1 MAGIAGVAYIKV
13 DGKQYT
19 LAGSMT
25 IALARVS
32 REGLVGLSGVAGY
45 KETPRVPF
53 IEVELYAD
61 ENTDLEDIGNITEAT
76 VQAELADGR
85 VGLLRDAWQAGD
97 LELNA
102 AEGTTTVRFEGKSG
116 EWIDA

>member
-61 ENTDLEDIGNITEAT
+61 ENTDLEDIEWFKVWSMLTSR
-76 VQAELADGR
+76 LADSKTLSAEKR
-85 VGLLRDAWQAGD
+85 LFCSTVFQALRQA
-97 LELNA
+97 LVA
-102 AEGTTTVRFEGKSG
+102 SKPG
-116 EWIDA
+116 E